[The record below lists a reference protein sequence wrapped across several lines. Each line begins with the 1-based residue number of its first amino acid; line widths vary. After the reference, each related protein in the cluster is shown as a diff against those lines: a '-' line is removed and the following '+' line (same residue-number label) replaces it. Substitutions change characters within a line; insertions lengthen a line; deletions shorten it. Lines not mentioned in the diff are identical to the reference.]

1 MYTKQDWVTG
11 ETITEAKLDHMEAGI
26 EAASFI
32 PQVTGSGTSVTLDPN
47 KFYVFGEVA
56 ELDVSFAA
64 GTAGQVNE
72 YHFSFESGATATVL
86 SLPVDVIMP
95 GSFTVA
101 ANYHYEID
109 IINNHGVCE
118 EWAIPEEE
126 G

>member
-1 MYTKQDWVTG
+1 MYSKQDWVTG

-26 EAASFI
+26 EAASYI
-32 PQVTGSGTSVTLDPN
+32 PLVTGSGTSVTLDPN

-64 GTAGQVNE
+64 GSAGQVNE

-95 GSFTVA
+95 DTFTIL
-101 ANYHYEID
+101 NNKRYEID
-109 IINNHGVCE
+109 VIDNYGVFF
-118 EWAIPEEE
+118 EW
-126 G
+126 

>member
-1 MYTKQDWVTG
+1 MYAKQDWVTG

-26 EAASFI
+26 EAASYI

-64 GTAGQVNE
+64 GVAGQVNE

-86 SLPVDVIMP
+86 SLPVDVVMP
-95 GSFTVA
+95 DGFSVEA
-101 ANYHYEID
+101 DKVYEIS
-109 IINNHGVCE
+109 IINNMGLFKGWSYE
-118 EWAIPEEE
+118 
-126 G
+126 

>member
-1 MYTKQDWVTG
+1 MYVKQDWVTG
-11 ETITEAKLDHMEAGI
+11 EVITETKLDHMEAGI

-72 YHFSFESGATATVL
+72 YHFSFVSGSTAAVL
-86 SLPVDVIMP
+86 SLPVDVVMP
-95 GSFTVA
+95 AVFQVD
-101 ANYHYEID
+101 ANRHYEISV
-109 IINNHGVCE
+109 INNMGAFNV
-118 EWAIPEEE
+118 WNIEEE
-126 G
+126 I

>member
-11 ETITEAKLDHMEAGI
+11 EVITETKLDHMEQGI
-26 EAASFI
+26 EDASYI

-64 GTAGQVNE
+64 GSAGQVNE
-72 YHFSFESGATATVL
+72 YHFSFISGSTASVL

-109 IINNHGVCE
+109 IINNHGVYE
-118 EWAIPEEE
+118 EWSILEE
-126 G
+126 GE

>member
-1 MYTKQDWVTG
+1 MYSKQDWVTG

-95 GSFTVA
+95 VSFSVE
-101 ANYHYEID
+101 ANKTYEISV
-109 IINNHGVCE
+109 INNKGLFVSWTE
-118 EWAIPEEE
+118 E
-126 G
+126 

>member
-26 EAASFI
+26 EEASYI

-72 YHFSFESGATATVL
+72 YHFSFESGSTATVL
-86 SLPVDVIMP
+86 SLPVDVVMP
-95 GSFTVA
+95 DSFSVE
-101 ANYHYEID
+101 ANKTYEISL
-109 IINNHGVCE
+109 INNKGLSVSWTE
-118 EWAIPEEE
+118 E
-126 G
+126 